1 MSTYYVPGT
10 MTRLERH
17 TANPALIE
25 YIFWAIEMLPI
36 YNPIK
41 TKRKP
46 SFEATY
52 QGLHLVLKKDFSKQ
66 VAFEM
71 RAEG

>member
-1 MSTYYVPGT
+1 
-10 MTRLERH
+10 MTRLARH
-17 TANPALIE
+17 AANPALME
-25 YIFWAIEMLPI
+25 HIFWATETLPI
-36 YNPIK
+36 CNPIK

-52 QGLHLVLKKDFSKQ
+52 RGLHPVLKKDFSKE